1 MDQGLQDCYCK
12 NKERN
17 GSQRLDQT
25 RGSGFEGQISGSPG
39 KLKKALEK
47 RPCAATFG
55 KKVPSSLCNKGAS
68 SLWKKGKKVSQESAT
83 KFGHDAAFG
92 KKARA
97 SSVSEAFGK
106 KVPST
111 ASLSSLWKKGS
122 ENFASLCK
130 KGMDL
135 EHFF

>member
-1 MDQGLQDCYCK
+1 M
-12 NKERN
+12 
-17 GSQRLDQT
+17 
-25 RGSGFEGQISGSPG
+25 
-39 KLKKALEK
+39 KKALEK
-47 RPCAATFG
+47 RCQAAFAIKVLAAFG
-55 KKVPSSLCNKGAS
+55 KKAKSFARN
-68 SLWKKGKKVSQESAT
+68 SAT

>member
-1 MDQGLQDCYCK
+1 M
-12 NKERN
+12 
-17 GSQRLDQT
+17 
-25 RGSGFEGQISGSPG
+25 
-39 KLKKALEK
+39 KKALEK

-55 KKVPSSLCNKGAS
+55 KKVPSSLCNKDAS
-68 SLWKKGKKVSQESAT
+68 SLWKKGKKVSQEIVPQNL
-83 KFGHDAAFG
+83 DMMQPLE

>member
-1 MDQGLQDCYCK
+1 M
-12 NKERN
+12 
-17 GSQRLDQT
+17 
-25 RGSGFEGQISGSPG
+25 
-39 KLKKALEK
+39 EK
-47 RPCAATFG
+47 RQRTFAR
-55 KKVPSSLCNKGAS
+55 N
-68 SLWKKGKKVSQESAT
+68 SAT
-83 KFGHDAAFG
+83 KFGHDGAFG
-92 KKARA
+92 KRVRA
-97 SSVSEAFGK
+97 SSVSEAFEK